1 MKKTY
6 PILCIGLAGLLSACS
21 TPSAP
26 AAEQKES
33 APICVTNPQEEACNR
48 VALEGVLE
56 ALPLCRKIEIFKFT
70 PNNEIQRHTC
80 HATELQELIA
90 LLSKLKPLPFR
101 GAINATPGVWYSLT
115 LYDKHGF
122 RLDELNDWNITD
134 SQNATHPNHCI
145 QNTTMYL
152 PTADYARL
160 MQLLQEAT
168 D

>member
-1 MKKTY
+1 MNTP

-21 TPSAP
+21 TPSVP
-26 AAEQKES
+26 VS
-33 APICVTNPQEEACNR
+33 APTASAPVCIRNPQEEACNR
-48 VALEGVLE
+48 VTLGALQE

-80 HATELQELIA
+80 NATEQQELIA

-115 LYDKHGF
+115 LYDKNGF
-122 RLDELNDWNITD
+122 RLDDLNDWNITG
-134 SQNATHPNHCI
+134 SQNATHPNHCA
-145 QNTTMYL
+145 QHTTMYL

-160 MQLLQEAT
+160 KQLLQEAT